1 MLRRLK
7 ESKKS
12 DGKRMSKGL
21 SKIDTDKIMRGKQKK
36 VIADNW

>member
-12 DGKRMSKGL
+12 DGTRISTGL